1 MRSNIRLLHLSIFWM
16 SLTSIAAQAGLAIE
30 TEVIIPSKQNGGVSA
45 SVFTVNSKE
54 FRISVLSTASLG
66 NQDSG
71 GPVRASVKDLPKYGS
86 QVPARGESSLFV
98 NGGFSGSLP
107 DRPVGLLVSGGRMVS
122 IPNYS
127 KLAADPKN
135 SCPHLRDERYRFS
148 GLVCVK
154 ADRSVYVGKFGESQI
169 ENCMEAIQAGPL
181 LVSEKVGN
189 SICPQEA
196 MQPAARR
203 TAICADSNKDLNDVF
218 RIVVTNQPVTL
229 FELAAWLAAPV
240 GQGGLGCTSAVN
252 MSGDNSSGAVLVDG
266 RSATK
271 GSANVYGD
279 GSYPQASVLSITG
292 PTNAVFVENDTND
305 TASLKP
311 QVLRS
316 AANTA
321 AVRQPAPI
329 SRETSTL
336 PQRNSDRVAAKRES
350 K

>member
-1 MRSNIRLLHLSIFWM
+1 MSSKLRLLHSVLLW
-16 SLTSIAAQAGLAIE
+16 LPLKTVAATAGLAIE
-30 TEVIIPSKQNGGVSA
+30 TEVTIPTKQKIGVSA

-66 NQDSG
+66 NQDAG
-71 GPVRASVKDLPKYGS
+71 GPVRASVKDLAKYDS
-86 QVPARGESSLFV
+86 QMPARRESSLFV

-107 DRPVGLLVSGGRMVS
+107 DRPVGLLVTGGRMVS

-127 KLAADPKN
+127 KLAGDPKN
-135 SCPHLRDERYRFS
+135 SCPHVRDERYRLS

-154 ADRSVYVGKFGESQI
+154 SDRSVYVGKFGESQI

-203 TAICADSNKDLNDVF
+203 TVICTDSSRNSNDVL
-218 RIVVTNQPVTL
+218 RIVVTNQPVAL
-229 FELAAWLAAPV
+229 FELAAWLATPV

-252 MSGDNSSGAVLVDG
+252 MSGDNSSGAVLLDG

-292 PTNAVFVENDTND
+292 PTNAVFVESDTND
-305 TASLKP
+305 IASLRP
-311 QVLRS
+311 QIQRS
-316 AANTA
+316 AASTTA
-321 AVRQPAPI
+321 ARQPAPM

-336 PQRNSDRVAAKRES
+336 PQRNFDRAAAKRES